1 MFEEL
6 CGKKAFQNVIL
17 TTTMWDDVDDETGK
31 IREEDLKSN
40 YWKSML
46 DRSSTTS
53 RFMGTRESA
62 FAVIDPLIEAA
73 NKRSSDLLQKEL
85 MDMGKKLPPGQETFL
100 EMKELV
106 SQHEDLLLRIRNKMK
121 GTDGDETTTLESL
134 QEEYQRLRIDLEAT
148 INKMRGLKLPLGN
161 RLLTMTDKFF
171 SAQFQPF
178 KSMIS
183 NLRRSNN
190 KDSNKL

>member
-1 MFEEL
+1 
-6 CGKKAFQNVIL
+6 
-17 TTTMWDDVDDETGK
+17 MWDEVDDETGK

-53 RFMGTRESA
+53 RFMRTRESA
-62 FAVIDPLIEAA
+62 FEVIDPLIEAA

-85 MDMGKKLPPGQETFL
+85 MDMSKKLPSTSPGQEAFL
-100 EMKELV
+100 KMKDLV

-121 GTDGDETTTLESL
+121 GTDGDETTLESL

-161 RLLTMTDKFF
+161 RLLKMTDKFF

-178 KSMIS
+178 MIS
-183 NLRRSNN
+183 
-190 KDSNKL
+190 K